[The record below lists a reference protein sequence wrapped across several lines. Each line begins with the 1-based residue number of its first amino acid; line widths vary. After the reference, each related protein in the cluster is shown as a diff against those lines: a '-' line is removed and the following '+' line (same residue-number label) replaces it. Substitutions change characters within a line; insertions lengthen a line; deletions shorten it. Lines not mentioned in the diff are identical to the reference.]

1 VKKINYYNIFSYTV
15 TENDSTDNTANNTQ
29 SDQTK
34 IIVLDDDTEEE
45 IGAISGR
52 LPPVPSVGDLVSL
65 HNFQFETSETTAR
78 AKKDETMSFRV
89 VDRAIHYPT
98 SNDGHDD
105 RGLATE
111 VLLYVVSKEEW
122 ATRRQRGS

>member
-1 VKKINYYNIFSYTV
+1 VEKINRYNAISHTM
-15 TENDSTDNTANNTQ
+15 TENDSPGNAADDTQ
-29 SDQTK
+29 PDQTE

-45 IGAISGR
+45 IGAISGNS
-52 LPPVPSVGDLVSL
+52 PPVPSVGDLVSL
-65 HNFQFETSETTAR
+65 HNFQFETSDTTAR

-89 VDRAIHYPT
+89 VDRALHYST
-98 SNDGHDD
+98 SNDGHNGS
-105 RGLATE
+105 RLTVE

>member
-1 VKKINYYNIFSYTV
+1 M
-15 TENDSTDNTANNTQ
+15 TEDDATSTADSDTRY
-29 SDQTK
+29 DQTN

-45 IGAISGR
+45 IGAITGR
-52 LPPVPSVGDLVSL
+52 SPPIPSVGDLVSL
-65 HNFQFETSETTAR
+65 HNFQFEASETTVR

-89 VDRAIHYPT
+89 VDRALHYATTNEEPN
-98 SNDGHDD
+98 SG
-105 RGLATE
+105 GLTTE